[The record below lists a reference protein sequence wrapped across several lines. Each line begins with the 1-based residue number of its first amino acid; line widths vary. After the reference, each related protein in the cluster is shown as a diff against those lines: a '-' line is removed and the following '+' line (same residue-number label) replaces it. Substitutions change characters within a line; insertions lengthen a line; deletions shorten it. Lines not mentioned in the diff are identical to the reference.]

1 MLKKM
6 VLTFTCLG
14 LASIATLYLL
24 SIPLLRRLPK
34 PGRVSMDGITTIED
48 AVEACRL
55 TGLQGWDLAAYAQQ
69 LVARK
74 FTYSR
79 LNSWETPSR
88 AFERG
93 MGYCEQ
99 QALALK
105 KVYDRLGIATRPVFS
120 LWCKFPAKV
129 VDGIPWPGGVT
140 GHAWLQVRIDG
151 KELDVC
157 PGSVSNRPGLTDF
170 EILRE
175 PLTWYPW
182 LRPFT
187 HVGSSIENIRRDIV
201 ARRGVKRGV
210 RNQINTPPLERAF
223 AQPV

>member
-1 MLKKM
+1 MLKKIA
-6 VLTFTCLG
+6 LTFTCLG
-14 LASIATLYLL
+14 LAASAALYLL
-24 SIPLLRRLPK
+24 TIPMLRRLSR

-48 AVEACRL
+48 AVAACRQS
-55 TGLQGWDLAAYAQQ
+55 GLQGWDLAAFAQQ

-79 LNSWETPSR
+79 LNTWETPSR

-105 KVYDRLGIATRPVFS
+105 KIYDRLGIANKPVFS
-120 LWCKFPAKV
+120 LRCKFPAKM
-129 VDGIPWPGGVT
+129 VDGVLWPGGIS
-140 GHAWLQVRIDG
+140 GHAWLRVCIDG

-157 PGSVSNRPGLTDF
+157 PGSVNNRPGVTDF
-170 EILRE
+170 EIIWQPR
-175 PLTWYPW
+175 PWYPW

-187 HVGSSIENIRRDIV
+187 HVGSSIENIRREMV
-201 ARRGVKRGV
+201 TRRSLKKD
-210 RNQINTPPLERAF
+210 
-223 AQPV
+223 